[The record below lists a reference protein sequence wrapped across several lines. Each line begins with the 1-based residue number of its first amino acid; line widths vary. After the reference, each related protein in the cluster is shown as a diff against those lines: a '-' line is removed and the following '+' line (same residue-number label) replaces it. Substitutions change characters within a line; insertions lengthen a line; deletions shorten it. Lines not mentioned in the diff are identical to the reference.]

1 MRLLSQ
7 DDIVV
12 FNSYKQYNKFTLSSF
27 QTKKHKLNHIKRPMN
42 AFMVWSQLERRKITE
57 VTPDK
62 HNAEISKELGRRWKL
77 LPDEARQ
84 PYIDEA
90 ERLRVLHQKEY
101 PDYKYKPRKKPKSS
115 SSGSCSSSPPPTP
128 SQPQPLS
135 TPIAL
140 SSSAAILHLSDKSK
154 NVMKAKTLQVAAAPL
169 KAKILSTNQKIL
181 SSLDSNK
188 LKLKLTIDRKFKESV
203 KQNSPT
209 TTTMTAICLTP
220 PPQLAKV
227 PASPTTT
234 AINGIFCHS
243 PDGSFYADDLIK
255 REDQKRLI
263 SIPDAAVPIQAAGGK
278 TISEIFASQQNLTPL
293 FDVTNTMSAAT
304 LLNNNNN
311 TIVTMT
317 LTPDNALVFKTSTQ
331 PTLSAHPHAAAI
343 LQTLTPVIAAPVE
356 TSSLVDLESL
366 ADILSGEPIKNELD
380 GDLESH
386 FDTWESGSSSS
397 SGGSHF
403 EFSCTQDVSDMLSD
417 IGVSETDWIDNL
429 DQM

>member
-1 MRLLSQ
+1 
-7 DDIVV
+7 
-12 FNSYKQYNKFTLSSF
+12 
-27 QTKKHKLNHIKRPMN
+27 MN

-77 LPDEARQ
+77 LPEEARQ

-115 SSGSCSSSPPPTP
+115 SSGSSSSTPPPTP
-128 SQPQPLS
+128 VHPQQLS
-135 TPIAL
+135 TTPIAL
-140 SSSAAILHLSDKSK
+140 SSSAILHVSDKSK
-154 NVMKAKTLQVAAAPL
+154 NVLKAKTMQVSSSPL
-169 KAKILSTNQKIL
+169 KAKILSGNQKIL
-181 SSLDSNK
+181 TSLDSNK
-188 LKLKLTIDRKFKESV
+188 LKLKLTIDKKFKESV

-209 TTTMTAICLTP
+209 MTALCLTP
-220 PPQLAKV
+220 SPQLAKV
-227 PASPTTT
+227 PTSPTTT
-234 AINGIFCHS
+234 TINGIFC
-243 PDGSFYADDLIK
+243 PDGSFYADDLVK
-255 REDQKRLI
+255 QGDQKRLI
-263 SIPDAAVPIQAAGGK
+263 SISEAAIQTTNK
-278 TISEIFASQQNLTPL
+278 TISEILASQQNVTMTPL
-293 FDVTNTMSAAT
+293 FDVTNTSATT
-304 LLNNNNN
+304 LVSSNNNN

-317 LTPDNALVFKTSTQ
+317 LTPDNALLIKTSQ
-331 PTLSAHPHAAAI
+331 PTLNNSSHHQHQAI
-343 LQTLTPVIAAPVE
+343 LQTLSPVVPAPVE
-356 TSSLVDLESL
+356 VSSLVDLESL
-366 ADILSGEPIKNELD
+366 TDLLSGDQIKNELD